1 MPRFVKTMQ
10 RQFEKAAA
18 GRPILS
24 PPPLTERVQS
34 HELLGAR
41 EDARGY
47 YKKARAAGADD
58 WVTEQIKVLK
68 SEEEAKEE
76 EQAREKSA
84 SKAFM

>member
-68 SEEEAKEE
+68 AEE
-76 EQAREKSA
+76 EQAKEKSA
-84 SKAFM
+84 AKESM